1 MSLNTLDYLF
11 GPSGWLYWPGV
22 VAAMAVALT
31 AGLLSPLVVHRKLSF
46 VGQGVSHAGFAG
58 LGLVLLVT
66 WLSGGAMHGPGLT
79 AVVLLVT
86 SLAAGALM
94 ARLSQHTTRGSRQ
107 AGGGDTAIGVVMV
120 AGMAIGFVLTRLAAE
135 PVTRLTGQRPP
146 DLESVLFGSVV
157 AVSWL
162 DAWVTVVVCTLVA
175 TVTWWYRR
183 RIVLWAVDEEG
194 ARALGV
200 RTSHVQLLVML
211 LLSVVVVLAVRVA
224 GVVLAAAVLVLPGAA
239 AVRLSHR
246 YAAVVITSVAL
257 SAIAVIVGGVSAFE
271 LDLPPGPMIV
281 LAGVLVWMLA
291 CIQPRL
297 VKQQVAS

>member
-1 MSLNTLDYLF
+1 MSLHTFEYLF
-11 GPSGWLYWPGV
+11 GPSAWLYWPGV
-22 VAAMAVALT
+22 VAAMAVALA
-31 AGLLSPLVVHRKLSF
+31 AGLLSPLVVQRKLSF

-58 LGLVLLVT
+58 LGIVLTVT
-66 WLSGGAMHGPGLT
+66 WLTGGAAHGPGLT
-79 AVVLLVT
+79 AAVLLIT
-86 SLAAGALM
+86 SLAAGGLM
-94 ARLSQHTTRGSRQ
+94 AQLSLPAGRGARTTGS
-107 AGGGDTAIGVVMV
+107 GDTAIGVVMV

-157 AVSWL
+157 SVGWT
-162 DAWVTVVVCTLVA
+162 DAWVTVAACALVA
-175 TVTWWYRR
+175 GIAWWYRR

-200 RTSHVQLLVML
+200 RTSAVQLLVML

-239 AVRLSHR
+239 ALRLSER
-246 YAAVVITSVAL
+246 YAAVVFGSIGL
-257 SAIAVIVGGVSAFE
+257 SAAAVVVGGVGAFE

-281 LAGVLVWMLA
+281 LAGVVIWMAA
-291 CIQPRL
+291 CLRPRL
-297 VKQQVAS
+297 SGQRA